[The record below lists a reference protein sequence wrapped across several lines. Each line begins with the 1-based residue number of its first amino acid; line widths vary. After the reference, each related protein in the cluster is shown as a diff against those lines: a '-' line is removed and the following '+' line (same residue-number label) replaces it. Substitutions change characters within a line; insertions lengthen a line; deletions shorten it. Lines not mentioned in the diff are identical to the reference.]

1 MSTRTTILAEFD
13 PEWASTRK
21 LVALAPQARAEW
33 RPHAKSMTLGGL
45 VTHLANLPTWVERTL
60 RASELDLAPPGGPA
74 WTPPTFQSVAATL
87 ATLDR
92 NVAAARECI
101 ATTGDADFD
110 VPWTLKK
117 AGVALFTLPRS
128 ACLRSFVMNHMIHH
142 RGQLTVYLRLC
153 DVALPQVYG
162 PTADVGA

>member
-13 PEWASTRK
+13 PEWANARQ
-21 LVALAPQARAEW
+21 LVALAPEARASW
-33 RPHAKSMTLGGL
+33 KPHAKSMSLGDL
-45 VTHLANLPTWVERTL
+45 VTHLSNLPTWVERTL
-60 RASELDLAPPGGPA
+60 RATELDLAPPGGPQ
-74 WTPPTFQSVAATL
+74 WTPPKFESMKATL
-87 ATLDR
+87 ATLDK

-153 DVALPQVYG
+153 DVALPSTYG
-162 PTADVGA
+162 PTADVGF